1 MPHCVGLRIGE
12 DDGACVVYDTDGAYK
27 QSRSAFEQAV
37 DAGMDS
43 STCVYFRVLD
53 ESVDP
58 APFCS
63 DELDDEDVA
72 SLLNLE
78 ASGRKRPAS
87 IQEPPQAHHQARLQQ
102 PSVYVL
108 SSESGDEVAVVD
120 IPSDTA
126 STGAV
131 EGNDPPDDGEPG
143 CNRWLE
149 DGGCRHYRFGSA
161 RQLGER
167 SL

>member
-1 MPHCVGLRIGE
+1 M
-12 DDGACVVYDTDGAYK
+12 
-27 QSRSAFEQAV
+27 
-37 DAGMDS
+37 
-43 STCVYFRVLD
+43 
-53 ESVDP
+53 
-58 APFCS
+58 
-63 DELDDEDVA
+63 A

-131 EGNDPPDDGEPG
+131 EGDDPPDDGEPG
-143 CNRWLE
+143 CN
-149 DGGCRHYRFGSA
+149 
-161 RQLGER
+161 
-167 SL
+167 